1 MAMVFQLHPVN
12 VPPLH
17 LSYISFAIICHIVL
31 PTPPNKSEYDN
42 RKCYDI
48 GAAINNYMDSPEL
61 EATLVFNI
69 DDTNITKP
77 IRTQID
83 ELGVSNPVSSQ
94 QKKAHQR

>member
-1 MAMVFQLHPVN
+1 MAMVFQLHTVN

-17 LSYISFAIICHIVL
+17 LSYISFAIICHVLL
-31 PTPPNKSEYDN
+31 PTPPNNSEYDN

-48 GAAINNYMDSPEL
+48 GAAIDNSPEL

-77 IRTQID
+77 VRTQIE
-83 ELGVSNPVSSQ
+83 ELGVLKPISSH
-94 QKKAHQR
+94 QKKANQRYQ

>member
-12 VPPLH
+12 IPPLH

-31 PTPPNKSEYDN
+31 PTPPNNSEYVN

-48 GAAINNYMDSPEL
+48 GAALNNYMDAPEL

-77 IRTQID
+77 VRTQID
-83 ELGVSNPVSSQ
+83 ELGVSKPISSHQ
-94 QKKAHQR
+94 QKANQR